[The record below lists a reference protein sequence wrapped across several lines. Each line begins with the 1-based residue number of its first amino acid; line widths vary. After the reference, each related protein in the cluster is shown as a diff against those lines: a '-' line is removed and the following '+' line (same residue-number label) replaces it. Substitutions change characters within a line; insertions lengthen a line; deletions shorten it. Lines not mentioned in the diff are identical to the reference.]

1 MENAE
6 KQSISAM
13 FIPRADRKILLFAS
27 IVAIACISFGVVAAL
42 LLNFSTLLAIG
53 TGIGIFF
60 LLLFF
65 RDPFLF
71 LVFIIP
77 FRMVLDFSGEFFKV
91 SITES
96 LSVSLSQV
104 MGLFVFV
111 VAILFFLT
119 AKNIRSAARELF
131 PLSIFFL
138 WAVFSLV
145 VSIAPW
151 DTVRD
156 IVRIFDV
163 FALAF
168 LAFVEVKSLSRFK
181 RLLTVVLF
189 SSIIPIIFGIFQYLS
204 GSWYPNELVDLE
216 RIYGTFG
223 HPNVFGLYLFAIM
236 VSSFL
241 FFRFF
246 SNTANER
253 IFSSSVGIVSFFLL
267 FATLARVAWIA
278 VFFFFLSVV
287 FFKFRKLLLP
297 VLMVPIFLFFVVPT
311 IHDRIVEALTPSADS
326 SVLWR
331 INIWTDGLSKTL
343 SENREIFGFGL
354 NTFSAVVSDLHS
366 EEFGS
371 SEAHN
376 DFVKFFVEGGIFG
389 FLIFTFWMGWFVFR
403 LFQMSTDLERNKQ
416 VREISFFLFL
426 FLVSLIL
433 ASLSDAVFK
442 STPIQWILWILLGSF
457 FGMNSPKEGVV
468 SSRNFIQKV

>member
-1 MENAE
+1 ML
-6 KQSISAM
+6 
-13 FIPRADRKILLFAS
+13 IPKADRKILLFSS
-27 IVAIACISFGVVAAL
+27 IVAIACISFGMVVVL
-42 LLNFSTLLAIG
+42 LLNFSTILAVG

-65 RDPFLF
+65 KDPFLF
-71 LVFIIP
+71 LILIIP

-91 SITES
+91 PITES

-104 MGLFVFV
+104 MGFFIFI

-131 PLSIFFL
+131 PLPIFFL
-138 WAVFSLV
+138 WSVFSLII
-145 VSIAPW
+145 SIAPW

-156 IVRIFDV
+156 LVRIFDV

-168 LAFVEVKSLSRFK
+168 LAFVEVKSPNHFK
-181 RLLTVVLF
+181 RLLTSVLF

-216 RIYGTFG
+216 RVYGTFG

-246 SNTANER
+246 STSANER
-253 IFSSSVGIVSFFLL
+253 IFSSSIGIASFFLL
-267 FATLARVAWIA
+267 FATLARVAWVA
-278 VFFFFLSVV
+278 VFFFFFSTVL
-287 FFKFRKLLLP
+287 FKFRKLFLP
-297 VLMVPIFLFFVVPT
+297 VLMVPIFLFFVVPA
-311 IHDRIVEALTPSADS
+311 IHDRIVEASTPSADS

-331 INIWTDGLSKTL
+331 INIWTDGLSKTF
-343 SENREIFGFGL
+343 SENREVFGFGL

-389 FLIFTFWMGWFVFR
+389 FLI
-403 LFQMSTDLERNKQ
+403 
-416 VREISFFLFL
+416 
-426 FLVSLIL
+426 LI
-433 ASLSDAVFK
+433 F
-442 STPIQWILWILLGSF
+442 
-457 FGMNSPKEGVV
+457 
-468 SSRNFIQKV
+468 